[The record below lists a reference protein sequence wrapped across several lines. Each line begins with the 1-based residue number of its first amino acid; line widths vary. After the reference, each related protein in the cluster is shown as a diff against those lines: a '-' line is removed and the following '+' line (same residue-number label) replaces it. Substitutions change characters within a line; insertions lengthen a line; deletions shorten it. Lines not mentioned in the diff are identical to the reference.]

1 MLSRLPHHTDWRK
14 FRMGQSFFSVQ
25 VLSCTASCM
34 GLCGHR
40 SDTHCCNIHGPLL
53 RAPFSKQREGAAGT
67 PGSWFLVGARYATPT
82 AKNRRP
88 IWGARQPKALWAKT
102 PQPTAHRG
110 QGGPGG
116 VARSDGLARSA
127 QPAPARP
134 APRHQCIMCI
144 STRHRHGFRISA
156 RRATRLLSG
165 TSSSPRSLRSG
176 RGSHCSGPSSG
187 KKAGRLVSQQLR
199 LNAPCPLSL
208 VHTRSRIRTGCLFLS
223 SSPFSAL

>member
-102 PQPTAHRG
+102 PQPTA
-110 QGGPGG
+110 GGPRAGG
-116 VARSDGLARSA
+116 GPERRTGAQRAASASAPSA
-127 QPAPARP
+127 QAPVHHV
-134 APRHQCIMCI
+134 HQ
-144 STRHRHGFRISA
+144 HQA
-156 RRATRLLSG
+156 
-165 TSSSPRSLRSG
+165 
-176 RGSHCSGPSSG
+176 
-187 KKAGRLVSQQLR
+187 
-199 LNAPCPLSL
+199 
-208 VHTRSRIRTGCLFLS
+208 
-223 SSPFSAL
+223 